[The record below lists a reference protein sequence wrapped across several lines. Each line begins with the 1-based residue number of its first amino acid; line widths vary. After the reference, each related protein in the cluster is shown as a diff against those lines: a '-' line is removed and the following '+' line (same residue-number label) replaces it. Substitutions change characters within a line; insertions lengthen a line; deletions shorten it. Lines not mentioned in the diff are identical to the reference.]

1 MNKKNSKKDVKK
13 AVQKAVK
20 KAVPKE
26 IIEIRK
32 PLRETP
38 RQPCSYRE
46 IEDGKFC
53 VDKATKK
60 RKERKFQMC
69 QPYEDFSKGMCY
81 PKCKPGYRGVDNRCI
96 KRVASNVYLDAIK
109 KRELEMAIRD
119 ASKRKEKFSNITSE
133 WLNYNTLDNKLADLF
148 DDNLKQ
154 YRWFFVVCLV
164 ILAFVII
171 LNLLQSP
178 NVEVKA
184 PQQPTV
190 IVQIPSSGLQVPQ
203 QVLQPALQTT
213 SSPVTP
219 QQIVQ
224 IPEAQVSPVKSD
236 IPIKITD
243 LKKGGF
249 NKNIFSDIETSIFSD
264 WNMSD

>member
-1 MNKKNSKKDVKK
+1 MNKKNSKKDVK
-13 AVQKAVK
+13 KAVK

-46 IEDGKFC
+46 IEDGNFC

-69 QPYEDFSKGMCY
+69 QPYEDFSKGKCY

-119 ASKRKEKFSNITSE
+119 ASRRKEKFSNITGD
-133 WLNYNTLDNKLADLF
+133 WLSYNTLDNKLADLF

-190 IVQIPSSGLQVPQ
+190 IVQIPSAGLQVPQ

-224 IPEAQVSPVKSD
+224 IPETQVSPVKSD

>member
-13 AVQKAVK
+13 VVK
-20 KAVPKE
+20 KAVTKAVAKE

-38 RQPCSYRE
+38 REPCSYRS
-46 IEDGKFC
+46 IEDGNFC

-60 RKERKFQMC
+60 RTERKFKRC

-81 PKCKPGYRGVDNRCI
+81 PKCKPGYRGVENRCI
-96 KRVASNVYLDAIK
+96 KRVATNAYLEAIK

-119 ASKRKEKFSNITSE
+119 ASKREKFSNITGE
-133 WLNYNTLDNKLADLF
+133 WLSYNTLDKKLADLF

-190 IVQIPSSGLQVPQ
+190 IVQIPSTGLQVPQ
-203 QVLQPALQTT
+203 QVLQPAIQTT
-213 SSPVTP
+213 SSSLTP

-224 IPEAQVSPVKSD
+224 VPEAQVSPVKSD

-249 NKNIFSDIETSIFSD
+249 NKNIFSEIETSIFSD